1 MAYGRLSEIVG
12 PDTVPLDSYVR
23 KMGLSARV
31 KHHMDTI
38 SDVERDALVAYANG
52 VNTAYRETAFL
63 SSEFWFT
70 MTDFEEWKPE
80 DAVAVWTI
88 LQ

>member
-1 MAYGRLSEIVG
+1 
-12 PDTVPLDSYVR
+12 
-23 KMGLSARV
+23 
-31 KHHMDTI
+31 MDTI